1 MHKRCASSWGQGN
14 VRDINDPEKLCTK
27 GESTRCIR
35 LSHVSSCLP
44 VCVFERGLPMS
55 IKHIM
60 HIKPQNSGHSV
71 SAGWRR
77 ARAGV
82 YSGGSTAGPF
92 SARSYY

>member
-1 MHKRCASSWGQGN
+1 MTQKNFAQR
-14 VRDINDPEKLCTK
+14 
-27 GESTRCIR
+27 GEDKMYQTEPC
-35 LSHVSSCLP
+35 VFMLP

-55 IKHIM
+55 IKHII
-60 HIKPQNSGHSV
+60 HIKPQNSGPSV
-71 SAGWRR
+71 SAGWKR